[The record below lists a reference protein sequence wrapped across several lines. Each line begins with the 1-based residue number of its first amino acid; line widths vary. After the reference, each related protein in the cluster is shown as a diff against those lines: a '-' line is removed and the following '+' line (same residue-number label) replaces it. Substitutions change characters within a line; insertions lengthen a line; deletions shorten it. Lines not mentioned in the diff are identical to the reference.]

1 MASFSERL
9 ILAMKERGLSQAELS
24 AASGIPKSA
33 ISQYVHNIMKPKQ
46 SRTALLAKT
55 LGVSPSWLMGYD
67 SAELTAREHLLL
79 DAYRGDPRLR
89 QDIDALLD
97 ARIAH
102 VFRAAKSKSGTAAPS
117 VEAISAEQLRE
128 LEAAPETDEDL

>member
-9 ILAMKERGLSQAELS
+9 VLAMKARGLSQADLS

-46 SRTALLAKT
+46 SRTALLADT

-67 SAELTAREHLLL
+67 STELTDRESLLL
-79 DAYRGDPRLR
+79 DVYRRDPSLR
-89 QDIDALLD
+89 SEIDALLD

-102 VFRAAKSKSGTAAPS
+102 VFRAAKSKRGTSAPT
-117 VEAISAEQLRE
+117 VETISPSRLRE
-128 LEAAPETDEDL
+128 LEDAPETDEDL

>member
-9 ILAMKERGLSQAELS
+9 VLAMKTRGLSQADLS

-46 SRTALLAKT
+46 SRTALLADT

-67 SAELTAREHLLL
+67 STELTDRESLLL
-79 DAYRGDPRLR
+79 DVYRRDPSLR
-89 QDIDALLD
+89 SEIDALLD

-102 VFRAAKSKSGTAAPS
+102 VFRAAKSKRGTSAPA
-117 VEAISAEQLRE
+117 VEAISPDRLRE